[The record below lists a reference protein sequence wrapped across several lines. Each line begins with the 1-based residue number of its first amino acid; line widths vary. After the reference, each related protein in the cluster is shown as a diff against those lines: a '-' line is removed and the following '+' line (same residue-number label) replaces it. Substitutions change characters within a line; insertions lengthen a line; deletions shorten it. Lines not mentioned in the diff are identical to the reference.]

1 MLMIALAIV
10 IYALL
15 LHLTF
20 KKKLDS
26 PSQENKQ
33 SGNAKSNQEDGDIN
47 RN

>member
-15 LHLTF
+15 LYLTF

-26 PSQENKQ
+26 PPKDSKQLGDTKSSQAN
-33 SGNAKSNQEDGDIN
+33 GDIN
-47 RN
+47 CD